1 MNSIQSNPYIHST
14 DSIHVYEFNS
24 IQSLY
29 SFNPILKFTQFNTCI
44 WIQFNAYTFIQ
55 SNTRILS
62 IQYLYRFNPILAH
75 FPFNPMPKFI
85 QSSWGASAA
94 EASLSVKPSGS
105 GPAAILVAGKIK
117 INMTKRFFGA
127 SCCFNFE
134 ADLCKIWKL
143 RATLMQYSDIEKD
156 LSKFLL
162 TLLTKIGSN
171 AAVSFKID
179 PISNILVALQEH
191 VITLFARLSSI
202 CQPLWLDLLADHH
215 FTQLSCW
222 NEDYRGIGS
231 SPPRGGGT
239 PYSEEGGDA
248 GPIF

>member
-1 MNSIQSNPYIHST
+1 MNLRIGLNEYKG
-14 DSIHVYEFNS
+14 
-24 IQSLY
+24 
-29 SFNPILKFTQFNTCI
+29 SFNPILVFFLSNTCTVL
-44 WIQFNAYTFIQ
+44 IQYSHIFH
-55 SNTRILS
+55 S
-62 IQYLYRFNPILAH
+62 IQCQNSFNLP
-75 FPFNPMPKFI
+75 
-85 QSSWGASAA
+85 GASAA

-127 SCCFNFE
+127 SCCLNFE

-191 VITLFARLSSI
+191 VITLFARPSSI
-202 CQPLWLDLLADHH
+202 CQPL
-215 FTQLSCW
+215 
-222 NEDYRGIGS
+222 
-231 SPPRGGGT
+231 
-239 PYSEEGGDA
+239 
-248 GPIF
+248 